1 MQVLNPSAVNITI
14 SFFELCVIFVV
25 KGICL
30 CVCVCI
36 LRVACKCRRI
46 MFGNSGECEMVRYAH
61 GLFVGDTI
69 WQHLW
74 EVVVSLTAMVLVG
87 IICMSYYI

>member
-1 MQVLNPSAVNITI
+1 
-14 SFFELCVIFVV
+14 
-25 KGICL
+25 
-30 CVCVCI
+30 
-36 LRVACKCRRI
+36 
-46 MFGNSGECEMVRYAH
+46 MVRYAH

-87 IICMSYYI
+87 IICMSYIYRMHVPTSLSLSLSLSLSVCVLFCRRAHVLVDIFVKNRIFVCALVIRVHLCR